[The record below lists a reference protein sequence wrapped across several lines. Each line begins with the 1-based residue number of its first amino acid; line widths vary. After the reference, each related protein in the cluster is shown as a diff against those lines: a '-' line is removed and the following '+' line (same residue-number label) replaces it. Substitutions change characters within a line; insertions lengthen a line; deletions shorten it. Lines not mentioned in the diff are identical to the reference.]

1 MPLESGTYISDLVT
15 TNPTSADPKSQGD
28 DHLRLLKTVLKNTLA
43 GFSGLVI
50 ATGTEAQG
58 STVNEFVVTVS
69 PSPSA
74 YTTAFILL
82 FIASHSNSGAATI
95 KINSL
100 SSIPI
105 LAVDGSALESTD
117 IESGAVVAAFYNGG
131 NFYLVSGNDRVAR
144 NGDTY
149 TGGHDATS
157 ATFQVATQSAKDGS
171 TKSANTKYVDD
182 ADALKAD
189 LNSPALTG
197 NPTAPT
203 QAITDNSNKLATT
216 AFAVQLA
223 FRAALPAMSS
233 PGFLYTDGTI
243 AKWNLVTNNT
253 VLTGLT
259 EAESLIVVGVAEAG
273 SLIVG
278 GVAFGNLAYRQFQ
291 KYDYTQP
298 WIGKTGAFAIAVTSD
313 AWVEVNGI
321 WTFVASGTAATMP
334 GSPVAGTDY
343 ALWVKTGGVL
353 EVTSSFTS
361 PPVAGSR
368 LVGGFH
374 YAPGGNATGTSGG
387 DSTPAINQYSLWDL
401 KWRPSGDDP
410 RGMHLVGGGFW
421 GDIYITGVDHIING
435 TSKYN
440 VTIADGSSPPRIPV
454 AFGGNGSTVYGSYN
468 WWEAA
473 EVLHSHGKRLP
484 TYMEYCALAYGVTE
498 ATSRGSDPGT
508 TGLDAARTS
517 KWGTMQAT
525 GNMYIWGA
533 DLGGPYAAAG
543 YVATPGTRGSTY
555 YLPNAVI
562 FGGDWGE
569 GAISGSRYS
578 YWGGAP
584 SNSADSV
591 GSRGVSDHMKLV

>member
-157 ATFQVATQSAKDGS
+157 ATFQVATQSAKNGS

-223 FRAALPAMSS
+223 FQAALPAMSS

-253 VLTGLT
+253 
-259 EAESLIVVGVAEAG
+259 E
-273 SLIVG
+273 
-278 GVAFGNLAYRQFQ
+278 FQ

-313 AWVEVNGI
+313 AWVELNGI

-484 TYMEYCALAYGVTE
+484 TYMEYCALAYGVTG

-555 YLPNAVI
+555 YLPNAVT
-562 FGGDWGE
+562 FGGNWNE
-569 GAISGSRYS
+569 GANAGSRHS
-578 YWGGAP
+578 DWSFAP
-584 SNSADSV
+584 SASYASL

>member
-157 ATFQVATQSAKDGS
+157 ATFQVATQSAKNGS

-253 VLTGLT
+253 
-259 EAESLIVVGVAEAG
+259 E
-273 SLIVG
+273 
-278 GVAFGNLAYRQFQ
+278 FQ

-555 YLPNAVI
+555 YLPNAVV
-562 FGGDWGE
+562 FGGDWGG
-569 GAISGSRYS
+569 GAGAGSRGS
-578 YWGGAP
+578 SWGAAP
-584 SNSADSV
+584 SSSYSNF

>member
-74 YTTAFILL
+74 YTTTAFILL

-157 ATFQVATQSAKDGS
+157 ATFQVATQSAKNGS

-253 VLTGLT
+253 
-259 EAESLIVVGVAEAG
+259 E
-273 SLIVG
+273 
-278 GVAFGNLAYRQFQ
+278 FQ

-313 AWVEVNGI
+313 AWVELNGI

-484 TYMEYCALAYGVTE
+484 TYMEYCALAYGVTG

-555 YLPNAVI
+555 YLPNAVT
-562 FGGDWGE
+562 FGGNWNE
-569 GAISGSRYS
+569 GANAGSRHS
-578 YWGGAP
+578 DWSFAP
-584 SNSADSV
+584 SASYASL

>member
-74 YTTAFILL
+74 YTTTAFILL

-157 ATFQVATQSAKDGS
+157 ATFQVATQSAKNGS

-223 FRAALPAMSS
+223 FQAALPAMSS

-253 VLTGLT
+253 
-259 EAESLIVVGVAEAG
+259 E
-273 SLIVG
+273 
-278 GVAFGNLAYRQFQ
+278 FQ

-313 AWVEVNGI
+313 AWVELNGI

-484 TYMEYCALAYGVTE
+484 TYMEYCALAYGVTG

-555 YLPNAVI
+555 YLPNAVT
-562 FGGDWGE
+562 FGGNWNE
-569 GAISGSRYS
+569 GANAGSRHS
-578 YWGGAP
+578 DWSFAP
-584 SNSADSV
+584 SASYASL

>member
-74 YTTAFILL
+74 YTTTAFILL

-117 IESGAVVAAFYNGG
+117 NESGAVVAAFYNGG

-253 VLTGLT
+253 
-259 EAESLIVVGVAEAG
+259 E
-273 SLIVG
+273 
-278 GVAFGNLAYRQFQ
+278 FQ

-313 AWVEVNGI
+313 AWVELNGI

-562 FGGDWGE
+562 VGGAWSE
-569 GAISGSRYS
+569 GANAGSRYS
-578 YWGGAP
+578 YWGGGP
-584 SNSADSV
+584 SNSANSI

>member
-74 YTTAFILL
+74 YTTTAFILL

-157 ATFQVATQSAKDGS
+157 ATFQVATQSAKNGS

-223 FRAALPAMSS
+223 FQAALPTMSS

-253 VLTGLT
+253 
-259 EAESLIVVGVAEAG
+259 E
-273 SLIVG
+273 
-278 GVAFGNLAYRQFQ
+278 FQ

-313 AWVEVNGI
+313 AWVELNGI

-484 TYMEYCALAYGVTE
+484 TYMEYCALAYGVTG

-555 YLPNAVI
+555 YLPNAVT
-562 FGGDWGE
+562 FGGNWNE
-569 GAISGSRYS
+569 GANAGSRHS
-578 YWGGAP
+578 DWSFAP
-584 SNSADSV
+584 SASYASL

>member
-74 YTTAFILL
+74 YTTTAFILL

-157 ATFQVATQSAKDGS
+157 ATFQVATQSAKNGS

-223 FRAALPAMSS
+223 FQAALPAMSS

-253 VLTGLT
+253 
-259 EAESLIVVGVAEAG
+259 E
-273 SLIVG
+273 
-278 GVAFGNLAYRQFQ
+278 FQ

-313 AWVEVNGI
+313 AWVELNGI

-484 TYMEYCALAYGVTE
+484 TYMEYCALAYGVTG

-562 FGGDWGE
+562 VGGAWSE
-569 GAISGSRYS
+569 GANAGSRYS
-578 YWGGAP
+578 YWGGTP
-584 SNSADSV
+584 SNSANSI

>member
-74 YTTAFILL
+74 YTTTAFILL

-223 FRAALPAMSS
+223 FQAALPAMSS

-253 VLTGLT
+253 
-259 EAESLIVVGVAEAG
+259 E
-273 SLIVG
+273 
-278 GVAFGNLAYRQFQ
+278 FQ

-313 AWVEVNGI
+313 AWVELNGI

-484 TYMEYCALAYGVTE
+484 TYMEYCALAYGVTG

-555 YLPNAVI
+555 YLPNAVT
-562 FGGDWGE
+562 FGGNWNE
-569 GAISGSRYS
+569 GANAGSRHS
-578 YWGGAP
+578 DWSFAP
-584 SNSADSV
+584 SASYASL

>member
-74 YTTAFILL
+74 YTTTAFILL

-157 ATFQVATQSAKDGS
+157 ATFQVATQSAKNGS

-223 FRAALPAMSS
+223 FQAALPAMSS

-253 VLTGLT
+253 
-259 EAESLIVVGVAEAG
+259 E
-273 SLIVG
+273 
-278 GVAFGNLAYRQFQ
+278 FQ

-313 AWVEVNGI
+313 AWVELNGI

-484 TYMEYCALAYGVTE
+484 TYMEYCALAYGVTG

-555 YLPNAVI
+555 YLPHAVT
-562 FGGDWGE
+562 FGGNWNE
-569 GAISGSRYS
+569 GANAGSRHS
-578 YWGGAP
+578 DWSFAP
-584 SNSADSV
+584 SASYASL